1 MMQSSKLTDHEGYE
15 LFRSAIVE
23 RSGEAWAAIY
33 AYYRPI
39 ILGWSRQY
47 CARSSTDE
55 SAEDIAD
62 RALSRAWSALTAE
75 QFAHFGSLASLMAYL
90 RSCVAAA
97 VIDNARA
104 MATRERAYQRLEVG
118 VVATPEQHVLYSNA
132 RQVFWQ
138 HVLKIVTAELERLVL
153 KETFVF
159 ALPPR
164 AIFARH
170 PDLFESIDQ
179 VYALKRNLT
188 NRLVRSREFR
198 RICEEFL
205 R

>member
-1 MMQSSKLTDHEGYE
+1 MQSPKLTDREGYE

-47 CARSSTDE
+47 CAKSSGDE

-62 RALSRAWSALTAE
+62 RALSRAWLALTAE
-75 QFAHFGSLASLMAYL
+75 QFAQFNSLAALMAYM

-97 VIDNARA
+97 VIDNSRAR
-104 MATRERAYQRLEVG
+104 ATRERAYQRLELRA
-118 VVATPEQHVLYSNA
+118 VATPEQQVLYGNA
-132 RQVFWQ
+132 RLAFWQQVF
-138 HVLKIVTAELERLVL
+138 KIVTDDLERVVL

-164 AIFARH
+164 KIAARH
-170 PDLFESIDQ
+170 PNLFEDVAQ

-188 NRLVRSREFR
+188 NRLVRSREFHQ
-198 RICEEFL
+198 ICEEFL
-205 R
+205 L